1 MLYYAIYRFDY
12 IVIIK
17 DGIMA
22 HSNLHTLRLQY
33 KPKMPSLFA
42 NNPAHISL
50 SVVQKT
56 SSAVSDSDKLKKIF
70 PNTYGQSLYKVVQ
83 ADNPEAEKKRKV
95 GVILSGGPAPGGHN
109 VIAGVFDALK
119 SANASSQLIGFKKGP
134 GGLVNNDYVLLNA
147 NTVGKYRNTG
157 GFDIIGSGRTKI
169 ETPEQFA
176 AALETVKKHSLD
188 ALVVIGGD
196 DSNTNAVLL
205 AEYFVQQ
212 NCKTQVIGIPK
223 TIDGDLRNKYI
234 ETSFGFDTA
243 VKTYSELIGNI
254 ARDANS
260 SKKYWHFIRL
270 MGRSASHITLECALQ
285 TQPNV
290 AIISEEVLAKKQS
303 LQSIVK
309 TVADIVATR
318 AKHGLDFGVV
328 LIPEGLIEF
337 IPEVKQLIA
346 QLNDILSNVDDT
358 VSVEER
364 VNLAVSSLSSNLQKT
379 FLSLPTSIQHQ
390 LLLDRD
396 DHGNVQV
403 TLIETE
409 RMLIEMVAN
418 ELKQRNTFTTKFSA
432 QSHFFGYEARCAF
445 PSNFDADYCY
455 SLGYNAFI
463 LIANN
468 CTGYISSI
476 KNLKQSVDKWQPY
489 AVPLTMMM
497 NIEKRKGKDV
507 PVIKKALVEMQ
518 SKSFLYFVKHR
529 ETWAKETAYVF
540 PGAIQYFGDSSL
552 TDTCTKTLAILY

>member
-1 MLYYAIYRFDY
+1 MAIS
-12 IVIIK
+12 IL
-17 DGIMA
+17 
-22 HSNLHTLRLQY
+22 HSLRLQY
-33 KPKMPSLFA
+33 KPKTPLIFS
-42 NNPAHISL
+42 NNPADISL

-56 SSAVSDSDKLKKIF
+56 SGAVNNVNKLKKIF
-70 PNTYGQSLYKVVQ
+70 SNTYGQALYKVVKKN
-83 ADNPEAEKKRKV
+83 NPNAQKKRKI

-109 VIAGVFDALK
+109 VIAGLFDALK
-119 SANASSQLIGFKKGP
+119 LANPKSQLIGFKKGP
-134 GGLVNNDYVLLNA
+134 GGLVKNDYISLDTKLVN
-147 NTVGKYRNTG
+147 KYRNTG

-169 ETPEQFA
+169 ESPDQFT

-205 AEYFVQQ
+205 AEYFLQQ
-212 NCKTQVIGIPK
+212 NYKTQVIGIPK
-223 TIDGDLRNKYI
+223 TIDGDLKNKYI

-260 SKKYWHFIRL
+260 SKKYWHFVRL

-285 TQPNV
+285 TQPNA

-309 TVADIVATR
+309 KLADIVDIR
-318 AKHGLDFGVV
+318 ARNGIDFGVV

-337 IPEVKQLIA
+337 IPEVKQLIV
-346 QLNDILSNVDDT
+346 QLNDILSKVNDAMPI
-358 VSVEER
+358 EER
-364 VNLAVSSLSSNLQKT
+364 VKFALSILSNKLQKI
-379 FLSLPTSIQHQ
+379 FLSLPNNIQHQ

-409 RMLIEMVAN
+409 RMLIEMVAAD
-418 ELKQRNTFTTKFSA
+418 LKKRNTFKSKFSA

-445 PSNFDADYCY
+445 PSNFDANYCY
-455 SLGYNAFI
+455 SLGYNAFV
-463 LIANN
+463 LIAND

-518 SKSFLYFVKHR
+518 SKSFNYFAKYR

-540 PGAIQYFGDSSL
+540 PGAIQYFGDGAV
-552 TDTCTKTLAILY
+552 TDACTKTLSLIY